1 MNSEPRV
8 SVIMAA
14 YNAEKYLREAVDSIL
29 SQTLADFELIVVDD
43 ASTDGTR
50 AILASYSDPR
60 IRVLHNPSNAGQ
72 SVSRNRA
79 LAAARGKYIAVLDAD
94 DLAVSTRLER
104 QAEWLDSRP
113 DFGLLAGCAVT
124 IDEQGN
130 EQERWGCPLLDLEI
144 KWELMFRNVF
154 FHSSVM
160 MRKSTLDDAG
170 AYSNED
176 CIRRAFVEDYELLS
190 RVSRCTKAAV
200 LPEVLAKYRV
210 HSEGASVRTGAE
222 QGKRADEVARR
233 NMAWLIGAPVSD
245 FAWESLVRLKLNWA
259 PLSAEE
265 ARTALALNEAIHEAF
280 ARRYLQ
286 PESARR
292 RLRDSRL
299 FWARR
304 AFAQA
309 RRNPYL
315 DHRCRSLMLV
325 NTAKLLAQ
333 ACVPMA
339 G

>member
-1 MNSEPRV
+1 
-8 SVIMAA
+8 MAA

-104 QAEWLDSRP
+104 QAEWLDQQGEV
-113 DFGLLAGCAVT
+113 GLLGTYGMIV
-124 IDEQGN
+124 DEQGN
-130 EQERWGCPLLDLEI
+130 EKALADYSPLDDTEI
-144 KWELMFRNVF
+144 KWRSLY
-154 FHSSVM
+154 SSPIIHVSAM
-160 MRKSTLDDAG
+160 MRRSVVEQAG
-170 AYSNED
+170 GYTNEEA
-176 CIRRAFVEDYELLS
+176 IRRAFVEDYEFMS
-190 RVSRCTKAAV
+190 RVNRYTRAAV
-200 LPEVLAKYRV
+200 LPEVLVKYRW
-210 HSEGASVRTGAE
+210 HTHAE

-233 NMAWLIGAPVSD
+233 NMAWLIGSAVSD
-245 FAWESLVRLKLNWA
+245 FAWESLVRLKLNWV